1 MIAVIIA
8 YILAII
14 SIPMDILAVDQN
26 DTIKV
31 EEYLNY
37 NIGYLKSAM
46 MYKNKSIIQY
56 IEKENADEDSYTI
69 NVSLLDNNIEKPIT
83 KISKDLIV

>member
-56 IEKENADEDSYTI
+56 IERVTDAELYDKLLKEFSRW
-69 NVSLLDNNIEKPIT
+69 LREKE
-83 KISKDLIV
+83 VN